1 VARYI
6 AIAGTIG
13 AGKSSLTDFLC
24 KQYGLRPFFEPN
36 AQNPYL
42 SDFYADMARW
52 SFHSQ
57 VFFLTH
63 KFRLQRELETQTLA
77 TVVQDRT
84 IYEDAEIFA
93 ENLFH
98 QGHMSARDHD
108 TYRALYAELLKVLAP
123 PDLLIFLRAPGR
135 TLRKRIALR
144 GRPEEQKIA
153 PAYLK
158 QLSALYEEWFSA
170 YKMSET
176 MVIDTSEL
184 DYLEDLVDR
193 LDLMKKIEKYVGR

>member
-1 VARYI
+1 MAEYI

-42 SDFYADMARW
+42 ADFYADMERW

-63 KFRLQRELETQTLA
+63 KFRLQRELETELG

-93 ENLFH
+93 ENLFR
-98 QGHMSARDHD
+98 QGAMSARDHD

-123 PDLLIFLRAPGR
+123 PDLLIYLRAPER

-158 QLSALYEEWFSA
+158 QLATLYEEWFAA
-170 YKMSET
+170 YSMSET
-176 MVIDTSEL
+176 VVVDTSEL

-193 LDLMKKIEKYVGR
+193 LDLMKKIEKFIQR

>member
-1 VARYI
+1 MAAHI

-42 SDFYADMARW
+42 ADFYADMPRW
-52 SFHSQ
+52 AFHSQ

-63 KFRLQRELETQTLA
+63 KFRLQRELEKA
-77 TVVQDRT
+77 AGTVVQDRT

-93 ENLFH
+93 ENLFR
-98 QGHMSARDHD
+98 QGHMGARDHE
-108 TYRALYAELLKVLAP
+108 TYRALYAELLEVLAP
-123 PDLLIFLRAPGR
+123 PDLLIFLRAPER

-153 PAYLK
+153 PVYLK
-158 QLSALYEEWFSA
+158 QLAALYDEWFAA
-170 YKMSET
+170 YRLSET
-176 MVIDTSEL
+176 VVIDTSEL

-193 LDLMKKIEKYVGR
+193 LDLMKKIEKFIRR

>member
-1 VARYI
+1 MAAYI

-13 AGKSSLTDFLC
+13 AGKSSLTEFLC
-24 KQYGLRPFFEPN
+24 KQYGLQPFFEPN

-42 SDFYADMARW
+42 ADFYADMQRW
-52 SFHSQ
+52 AFHSQ

-63 KFRLQRELETQTLA
+63 KFRLQRELERA
-77 TVVQDRT
+77 RDTVVQDRT

-93 ENLFH
+93 ENLFR
-98 QGHMSARDHD
+98 QGHMSARDHH

-123 PDLLIFLRAPGR
+123 PDLLIFLRAPDR

-158 QLSALYEEWFSA
+158 QLSTLYEQWFA
-170 YKMSET
+170 TYAMSET
-176 MVIDTSEL
+176 VVVDTSEL

-193 LDLMKKIEKYVGR
+193 LDLMKKIEKFIRR